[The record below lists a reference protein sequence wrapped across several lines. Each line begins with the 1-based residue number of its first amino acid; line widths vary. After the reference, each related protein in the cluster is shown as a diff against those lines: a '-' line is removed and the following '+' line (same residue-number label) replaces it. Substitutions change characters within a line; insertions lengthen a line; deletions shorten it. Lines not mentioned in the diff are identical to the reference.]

1 MKSRVHCVCSR
12 SGGLLILG
20 VFFTII
26 SRDAIC
32 WGWTVIPDTHQ
43 FPLPAEP
50 WRGHF
55 LPHWSPGRYS
65 SRSPQSEH
73 QRWTALRSWTQ
84 NNGLTGKEVG
94 QGKAASTAEDRFL
107 SSHHTVG
114 KLPSVQ
120 RDWMSDLQI
129 PNSHGKQ
136 DRSCSFE
143 VKEFDELRKHSLMFI
158 MQCSWIVKGRV
169 IKAACL
175 IGFYLK
181 HWFFLV

>member
-1 MKSRVHCVCSR
+1 MHIKLKSRVHCVCSC

-50 WRGHF
+50 WKGHF

-84 NNGLTGKEVG
+84 NNGPTGKEVG
-94 QGKAASTAEDRFL
+94 QGKAASTAEDRLL
-107 SSHHTVG
+107 SYTTLWANHPVF
-114 KLPSVQ
+114 
-120 RDWMSDLQI
+120 R
-129 PNSHGKQ
+129 
-136 DRSCSFE
+136 E
-143 VKEFDELRKHSLMFI
+143 AE
-158 MQCSWIVKGRV
+158 
-169 IKAACL
+169 CL
-175 IGFYLK
+175 IYKFQTAMENRIVLVLLK
-181 HWFFLV
+181 

>member
-1 MKSRVHCVCSR
+1 M
-12 SGGLLILG
+12 LG

-50 WRGHF
+50 WQGHF

-84 NNGLTGKEVG
+84 NNGPTGKEVG
-94 QGKAASTAEDRFL
+94 QRKAASTAEDRLL
-107 SSHHTVG
+107 SYTTLWANHPVFRS
-114 KLPSVQ
+114 
-120 RDWMSDLQI
+120 
-129 PNSHGKQ
+129 SHGKQ

-143 VKEFDELRKHSLMFI
+143 VIEFDELCRHTLMFI
-158 MQCSWIVKGRV
+158 IQCSWIVKGRV
-169 IKAACL
+169 IKAVCL

-181 HWFFLV
+181 HRCTTVKL